1 MLVRLLK
8 TDSVH
13 QTYLLNWFFVI
24 LNLHADLHRL
34 RNTCPLGHRM
44 NKRHLLGVDKLSDLA
59 LGREHTFGNV
69 TSLLLLK
76 LLGLKCYC
84 LIVVHQV

>member
-1 MLVRLLK
+1 ME
-8 TDSVH
+8 TDPVH
-13 QTYLLNWFFVI
+13 ETYLLNWFVI
-24 LNLHADLHRL
+24 LLNLHADLHRS
-34 RNTCPLGHRM
+34 RNISPVNDWM

-76 LLGLKCYC
+76 LLGLKCYG